1 MENDSLKKK
10 TIKGV
15 GWSAA
20 DNVSRYG
27 VQFAVGIVLA
37 RLLSPDDYGLLG
49 LVTVFTTI
57 CTAFINGGFN
67 SALIRTK
74 DATEEDYNTSFIVNL
89 LLSLF
94 FYAVLFVC
102 APLIADFFGRT
113 ELTDLVRVS
122 MTGIII
128 GALSMVQQTRLTKR
142 IDFKTQTKITL
153 ISSIASGF
161 LGIGLAFLGFGV
173 WALVAQ
179 QLCSQIVITTLLY
192 FYNRWM
198 PRLSFSHESFHRLFG
213 FGWKIMAS
221 NLISTVWRDFYQ
233 MVIGKCYAPAALGQ
247 YTRAKHFSNML
258 SNNLVNIIQ
267 RVTYPVLS
275 SIQDDNQ
282 RLLSAYRR
290 IIRTSTFVTSISTFS
305 LAAVSEP
312 LIYCLIGPKWHDA
325 AVYLPFLCAIGLL
338 YPLIAINMNLLA
350 VQGRSNVLLKIEIV
364 KKATE
369 LLPLLI
375 GIFVGIIPMLCASI
389 LTGIIGYLLN
399 AYYAGQRIGYTIQ
412 EQLLDTAPSYGVGLA
427 IVIPVSLLLFLP
439 LSYWVILPIQIIVG
453 AITFF
458 LVCHISKIN
467 EYEEIKAIAMSR
479 LRKR

>member
-1 MENDSLKKK
+1 MENESLKKK

-15 GWSAA
+15 GWSAV
-20 DNVSRYG
+20 DNASRLG
-27 VQFAVGIVLA
+27 VQFLVGIVLA

-49 LVTVFTTI
+49 LVAVFTTI

-74 DATEEDYNTSFIVNL
+74 DASEEDYNTSFFVNL

-94 FYAVLFVC
+94 FYAVLFAC
-102 APLIADFFGRT
+102 APLIASFFGRT
-113 ELTDLVRVS
+113 ELTALVRVS
-122 MTGIII
+122 MIGIII

-153 ISSIASGF
+153 VSSVVSG
-161 LGIGLAFLGFGV
+161 LIGIGLAVIDFGV

-179 QLCSQIVITTLLY
+179 QLSSQIFTTILLY

-198 PRLSFSHESFHRLFG
+198 PSLSFSLESFHRLFG

-221 NLISTVWRDFYQ
+221 NLITTIWRDLYQ

-275 SIQDDNQ
+275 NIQDDSQ

-290 IIRTSTFVTSISTFS
+290 IIKMSTFVTSVFTFM

-312 LIYCLIGPKWHDA
+312 LILCLIGPKWHDA

-350 VQGRSNVLLKIEIV
+350 VQGRSDVLLIIEII
-364 KKATE
+364 KKVTE
-369 LLPLLI
+369 LIPLFI

-389 LTGIIGYLLN
+389 LTGLIGYLLN
-399 AYYAGQRIGYTIQ
+399 AYYAGQTLGYTIRT
-412 EQLLDTAPSYGVGLA
+412 QLLDTAPSYGVGLTIA
-427 IVIPVSLLLFLP
+427 IPVSLLSFLP
-439 LSYWVILPIQIIVG
+439 LSCWIILPLQIVVG
-453 AITFF
+453 VLTFF
-458 LVCHISKIN
+458 LVCHISKIK
-467 EYEEIKAIAMSR
+467 EYEEIKAIAINR
-479 LRKR
+479 LRKK